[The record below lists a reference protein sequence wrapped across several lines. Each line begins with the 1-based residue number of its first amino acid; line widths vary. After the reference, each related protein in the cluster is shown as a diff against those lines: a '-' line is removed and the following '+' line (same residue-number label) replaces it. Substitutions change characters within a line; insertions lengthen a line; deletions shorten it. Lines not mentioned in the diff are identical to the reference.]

1 MTENEIL
8 EAVKAKLIE
17 NGIEPNENSAK
28 KFENFVK
35 ISFDYFKNLLENN
48 SDEEVINSVVKNIV
62 DRIQLHFRVIPTN
75 VEDMT
80 NPDCYKYELTYRDIM
95 KS

>member
-17 NGIEPNENSAK
+17 NGIEPNESSTK

-35 ISFDYFKNLLENN
+35 ISFDYFKNLFKNE
-48 SDEEVINSVVKNIV
+48 SDEEIANHVANNI
-62 DRIQLHFRVIPTN
+62 ITAIELHLPVIPTN
-75 VEDMT
+75 QLDMT
-80 NPDCYKYELTYRDIM
+80 DPDCRKDELTYRDIM